1 MFGRVGLSGDGGVEG
16 CVGEEE
22 DSEGQAQPP
31 ELDPPAVRRRIPILF
46 RFDHKSDNSF
56 RLPQTGSNNTF

>member
-31 ELDPPAVRRRIPILF
+31 ELDPPAVRCRIPILF
-46 RFDHKSDNSF
+46 RFDQESDNSF
-56 RLPQTGSNNTF
+56 RLSKTGNKNAF